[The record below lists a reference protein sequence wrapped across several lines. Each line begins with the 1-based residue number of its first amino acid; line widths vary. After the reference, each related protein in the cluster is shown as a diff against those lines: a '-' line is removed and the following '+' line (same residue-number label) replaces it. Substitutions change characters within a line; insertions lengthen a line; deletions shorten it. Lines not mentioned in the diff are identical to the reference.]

1 MTIAKLR
8 VVRKQPSGA
17 CKRCGDIEELNW
29 IQSHTEHHFE
39 TRVLSKYAPKHT
51 QFPTNTFDNAR
62 RILRMSIHWY
72 RATSSLVG
80 GFNHLDKYESQ
91 WEGLS
96 HILWTIKF
104 MFETTIQLLPSATS
118 LPSAPARNGYSLWLA
133 ERRRT
138 TPRVAAT
145 AARALR
151 SLPKIDLGGFA
162 HQNPWIVF

>member
-1 MTIAKLR
+1 MIILPKTED
-8 VVRKQPSGA
+8 SGVISLA
-17 CKRCGDIEELNW
+17 HPWFMISRSAREVCHN
-29 IQSHTEHHFE
+29 
-39 TRVLSKYAPKHT
+39 
-51 QFPTNTFDNAR
+51 FP
-62 RILRMSIHWY
+62 IISPLYPHSI
-72 RATSSLVG
+72 LVG

-118 LPSAPARNGYSLWLA
+118 LPSAPARNGYSPWLA

-162 HQNPWIVF
+162 HQNPWIVFWNLSISNTRLWKN